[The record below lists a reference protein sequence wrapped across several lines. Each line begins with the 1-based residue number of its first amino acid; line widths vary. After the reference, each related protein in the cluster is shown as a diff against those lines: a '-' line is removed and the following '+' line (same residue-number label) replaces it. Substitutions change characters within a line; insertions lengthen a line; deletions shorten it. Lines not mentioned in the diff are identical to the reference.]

1 MNKKVLTLVSSAVGL
16 VVILVVIA
24 LVGGIY
30 LYRSSPNYDSRS
42 VDLGYI
48 EDMTSSYMPM
58 DSKGYGV
65 SEIGSVTGIEPT
77 FESRIKK
84 NGYVNLLVSN
94 IDKSY
99 SQLKDILDEKDGTI
113 LNSYDSGEGNDRYV
127 QVQVKIESKNFE
139 DVMEGVLAL
148 EGELESSSVDTQ
160 DITEEYIDAKA
171 RLSNLRDTETQLL
184 QILKSADNVTDTLS
198 VYRELTNIRSQIEVY
213 EGQIKYMD
221 SQTDYSYITIVFA
234 VNKEGL
240 NIAQDEWKPVGE
252 FKVALSSLVNVIKG
266 IGNLLIW
273 IVVFSPL
280 LLIPLGIVWIVK
292 RQKKVN

>member
-1 MNKKVLTLVSSAVGL
+1 VGL
-16 VVILVVIA
+16 LVILIVIA
-24 LVGGIY
+24 LITGFY
-30 LYRSSPNYDSRS
+30 FFHKSPTYDSRS
-42 VDLGYI
+42 ADLSYV
-48 EDMTSSYMPM
+48 EDMASSFMPM
-58 DSKGYGV
+58 NSEGYGV
-65 SEIGSVTGIEPT
+65 SEIGSVTGIQPT
-77 FESRIKK
+77 FETRIKK

-99 SQLKDILDEKDGTI
+99 SQLKDMIEQKDGSI

-127 QVQVKIESKNFE
+127 QVQVKIESKYFE

-148 EGELESSSVDTQ
+148 DGELESSSVDTQ

-171 RLSNLRDTETQLL
+171 RLSNLKDTEAQLL

-221 SQTDYSYITIVFA
+221 SQTDYSYITVVFA

-240 NIAQDEWKPVGE
+240 NIAQDDWKPVGE
-252 FKVALSSLVNVIKG
+252 FRVALSSLVNVIKG

-280 LLIPLGIVWIVK
+280 VLIPLGIVWIVK
-292 RQKKVN
+292 RQKKGN

>member
-1 MNKKVLTLVSSAVGL
+1 ILSFISMNKKVLTLVSSAVGL

-84 NGYVNLLVSN
+84 NSYVNLLVSN

-99 SQLKDILDEKDGTI
+99 SQLKDILDEKDGSI
-113 LNSYDSGEGNDRYV
+113 
-127 QVQVKIESKNFE
+127 
-139 DVMEGVLAL
+139 
-148 EGELESSSVDTQ
+148 
-160 DITEEYIDAKA
+160 
-171 RLSNLRDTETQLL
+171 
-184 QILKSADNVTDTLS
+184 
-198 VYRELTNIRSQIEVY
+198 
-213 EGQIKYMD
+213 
-221 SQTDYSYITIVFA
+221 
-234 VNKEGL
+234 
-240 NIAQDEWKPVGE
+240 
-252 FKVALSSLVNVIKG
+252 
-266 IGNLLIW
+266 
-273 IVVFSPL
+273 
-280 LLIPLGIVWIVK
+280 
-292 RQKKVN
+292 